1 MAFPTLRRLFHEEDS
16 LCNRWHIHGEKAVA
30 FAARM
35 ASLEKVPLSICT
47 VNMMSGGIRGPAVYA
62 HSDREISKL
71 LTDAVAMARSAGA
84 EDVSAIEL
92 DAREVA
98 DAIVAYANRE
108 GFDHIVTGTGDPRGV
123 KRLVLGSVAATV
135 AASADCAVTVAR

>member
-1 MAFPTLRRLFHEEDS
+1 MKKI
-16 LCNRWHIHGEKAVA
+16 LCATDGTSHGEKAVA

-35 ASLEKVPLSICT
+35 SSLEKVPLSICT
-47 VNMMSGGIRGPAVYA
+47 VNVMSGGMRGPAAYA
-62 HSDREISKL
+62 PSDREISKL
-71 LTDAVAMARSAGA
+71 LTDALAMAQSLGA
-84 EDVSAIEL
+84 KEVSAVEL

-98 DAIVAYANRE
+98 ASIVAYANRE

-135 AASADCAVTVAR
+135 AASADCPVTVAR

>member
-1 MAFPTLRRLFHEEDS
+1 MNKI
-16 LCNRWHIHGEKAVA
+16 LCATDGTSHGEKAVS
-30 FAARM
+30 FAARL

-47 VNMMSGGIRGPAVYA
+47 VNVLSGGIRGPAVYA
-62 HSDREISKL
+62 HSDGEISKL
-71 LTDAVAMARSAGA
+71 LTDAVAMAQSLGA
-84 EDVSAIEL
+84 KDVTAVEL
-92 DAREVA
+92 DSREVA
-98 DAIVAYANRE
+98 AAIVSYANRE